1 MYFMSITVRTIP
13 VKGKAPVR
21 LECLVTVGRFTKHL
35 TYRIE
40 DIAGHL
46 YASATEDEP
55 VKIEK
60 RAKRVFGQED
70 EDTLFLKDW
79 IDEFRQEY
87 QQKRSRRRKS
97 GKSNNKYWHL
107 HF

>member
-1 MYFMSITVRTIP
+1 MSITVRTIP

-21 LECLVTVGRFTKHL
+21 LECRVNVGILSKHL

-46 YASATEDEP
+46 YASATENGP

-60 RAKRVFGQED
+60 RANRMFGQED
-70 EDTLFLKDW
+70 KDTLFLKDW

-87 QQKRSRRRKS
+87 QQKRSRRRKG
-97 GKSNNKYWHL
+97 GKSNNNYWHL